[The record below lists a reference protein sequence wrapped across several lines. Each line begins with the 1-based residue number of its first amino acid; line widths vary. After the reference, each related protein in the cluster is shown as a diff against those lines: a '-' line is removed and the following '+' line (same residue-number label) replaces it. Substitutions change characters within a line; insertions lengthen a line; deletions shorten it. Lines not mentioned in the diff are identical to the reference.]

1 MTKAAVKRVMNKTA
15 YTVTISVLLSFLIV
29 SCKSSE
35 ADKIAQ
41 VQESQ
46 GSPFSRQRVPEES
59 IKVTYPSGSAIP
71 ASSTFIAGAVTAG
84 TTLTCDGAPVHV
96 TPQGFFAHVVQLKPG
111 DNSFLLVQQ
120 PTGNQRQ
127 LTIKRDIP
135 PPPISADV
143 FKIDS
148 EHLQP
153 NNDRGVVIG
162 DLIEFSA
169 KATPEAE
176 VVVTL
181 GKRKVILRPASAV
194 SRAAAAGRHKKSV
207 KATIASNVNQG
218 LDAAYG
224 KVYQR
229 RSASPPDLYVGFYK
243 VQPDDQWKD
252 LQPKFTL
259 NHAGKSK
266 SIFAN
271 AKLTTI
277 AQPFLAE
284 TLHADTI
291 VRVGPG
297 AGRTTPL
304 GSGVRFFVDGW
315 QGDQI
320 RCSFAPSHHF
330 WIKKDDLNF
339 EPGSNESGSAPNSV
353 ARTINVGSD
362 EYGSTVTIP
371 LSQRLPYQIEQ
382 RLKPNELI
390 LRIFGVTADTDWVT
404 PAYSQPGLVDKVFCK
419 QAADGIYE
427 VQVPIKSSRQ
437 WGFKADYDDTN
448 LVLHIKHA
456 PRLSANAESLQ
467 GLSICVDPGHGGRE
481 TGAIGCS
488 GIKEANINLGI
499 AMKLKTLLENSGAKV
514 TMTRV
519 SDKDVS
525 LDERVAI
532 ANNAHVDLLLSVHNN
547 SLPDGR
553 DPLKEHGTS
562 SYWYHPQ
569 SIALAHSINSGMV
582 DDVGFPDFG
591 SRFQNLA
598 LTRPSGMLACLAEVG
613 FVINPEEYAVLI
625 SPEGQQRAAEG
636 LLKGLVNYLHPISK
650 HKAQS
655 EELRTAMSSHD

>member
-1 MTKAAVKRVMNKTA
+1 MNRIGFAATLP
-15 YTVTISVLLSFLIV
+15 VLLSLLIV
-29 SCKSSE
+29 SCSSTNANKSQTTE
-35 ADKIAQ
+35 EDAETKIAQ
-41 VQESQ
+41 VQEYQ
-46 GSPFSRQRVPEES
+46 GSPFARQSVAEEA
-59 IKVTYPSGSAIP
+59 IKVVYPSGSAIP
-71 ASSTFIAGAVTAG
+71 ASSTFIAGAIAAG
-84 TTLTCDGAPVHV
+84 TSLTCNNDPVHV
-96 TPQGFFAHVVQLKPG
+96 SPEGFFAHVVPLKPG
-111 DNSFLLVQQ
+111 ENSFLLVQQ
-120 PTGNQRQ
+120 PSGQQRQ
-127 LTIKRDIP
+127 LMIKREIAA
-135 PPPISADV
+135 PPISAEV

-153 NNDRGVVIG
+153 NNDRGVVVG

-169 KATPEAE
+169 KATPAAE
-176 VVVTL
+176 VVVSL

-194 SRAAAAGRHKKSV
+194 SRAAAAGRHHKSV
-207 KATIASNVNQG
+207 KATIAPSGVNQG

-243 VQPDDQWKD
+243 VQPDDQWRD

-266 SIFAN
+266 SIFGN
-271 AKLTTI
+271 SKFTTI
-277 AQPFLAE
+277 TQPFLAE
-284 TLHADTI
+284 TMHSDTI

-304 GSGVRFFVDGW
+304 SNGVRFFVDGW
-315 QGDQI
+315 QGDQV
-320 RCSFAPSHHF
+320 RCSFAPNHHF
-330 WIKKDDLNF
+330 WIKRDDLNF
-339 EPGSNESGSAPNSV
+339 EPGSNESDAAPNSV
-353 ARTINVGSD
+353 ARTINIGHD

-371 LSQRLPYQIEQ
+371 LSQRLPYQVEQ
-382 RLKPNELI
+382 RMKPNELI
-390 LRIFGVTADTDWVT
+390 LRIFGVTADTDWIT
-404 PAYSQPGLVDKVFCK
+404 PPYSQPGLVDKVFCK
-419 QAADGIYE
+419 QAGDGIYE

-448 LVLHIKHA
+448 LILHIKNA
-456 PRLSANAESLQ
+456 PHLSKNTDNLQ
-467 GLSICVDPGHGGRE
+467 GLSICVDPGHGGKE

-488 GIKEANINLGI
+488 GIKEATINLGI
-499 AMKLKTLLENSGAKV
+499 AMKLKTLLENAGAKV

-525 LDERVAI
+525 LDDRVEI
-532 ANNAHVDLLLSVHNN
+532 ANNAHVDVLLSVHNN

-553 DPLKEHGTS
+553 DPLNEHGTS

-569 SIALAHSINSGMV
+569 SIGLAHAVNSGMV
-582 DDVGFPDFG
+582 HDIGFPDFG

-636 LLKGLVNYLHPISK
+636 LLKGLITYLHPLAPVK
-650 HKAQS
+650 H
-655 EELRTAMSSHD
+655 

>member
-1 MTKAAVKRVMNKTA
+1 MTNKTA
-15 YTVTISVLLSFLIV
+15 VRKVINRTAHVVTISLLLSLSIV
-29 SCKSSE
+29 SCKSTE

-41 VQESQ
+41 IQESQ
-46 GSPFSRQRVPEES
+46 SSPFSRQPLPIPEEA
-59 IKVTYPSGSAIP
+59 IKVTYPSGAAIP

-84 TTLTCDGAPVHV
+84 TGLSCNGAAVHV
-96 TPQGFFAHVVQLKPG
+96 SPQGFFAHVVPLKPG

-120 PTGNQRQ
+120 PTGNQRV
-127 LTIKRDIP
+127 LTIKREIP
-135 PPPISADV
+135 QPPISAGV
-143 FKIDS
+143 FKIDA
-148 EHLQP
+148 EQLQP

-194 SRAAAAGRHKKSV
+194 SRAAAAGRHRKSV
-207 KATIASNVNQG
+207 KATVAPSGVNQG

-266 SIFAN
+266 SIFGN

-284 TLHADTI
+284 TLHTDTI

-304 GSGVRFFVDGW
+304 SNGVRFFVDGW

-339 EPGSNESGSAPNSV
+339 EPGSIESGAAPNSV
-353 ARTINVGSD
+353 ARTINVGND

-371 LSQRLPYQIEQ
+371 LSQRLPFQIEQ

-390 LRIFGVTADTDWVT
+390 LRVFGVTADTDWIT
-404 PAYSQPGLVDKVFCK
+404 PAYSHPGLVDKVFCK

-456 PRLSANAESLQ
+456 PRLSKNVDTLQ
-467 GLSICVDPGHGGRE
+467 GLSICVDPGHGGKE

-499 AMKLKTLLENSGAKV
+499 AMKLKTLLENAGAKV

-519 SDKDVS
+519 SDKEVS
-525 LDERVAI
+525 LDERVEI
-532 ANNAHVDLLLSVHNN
+532 ANKAQVDVLLSVHNN

-553 DPLKEHGTS
+553 DPLTEHGTS

-569 SIALAHSINSGMV
+569 SIGLAHAINTGMV
-582 DDVGFPDFG
+582 QDVGFPDFG

-613 FVINPEEYAVLI
+613 FVINPEEYAVII

-636 LLKGLVNYLHPISK
+636 LLKGLIAYLHPPAPVK
-650 HKAQS
+650 H
-655 EELRTAMSSHD
+655 